1 MVKLFSRD
9 APPSRLLQMK
19 WNGVGYYGWK
29 LLEFFDFWYRI
40 LTYKPGLMLARITYP
55 DEHFLDLHHFCRV

>member
-1 MVKLFSRD
+1 
-9 APPSRLLQMK
+9 MK